1 MRLHRSRRRR
11 APMRP
16 NPTLN
21 RSVQMGK
28 PQQDEKLLSWCEAE
42 RRRAAAFLDT
52 DTWRVLRIMGEF
64 VEGFDE
70 LAGLGPAVS
79 LFGSA
84 RIGPDDPMYAL
95 ARRIAYDLARVGFAI
110 ITGGGPGIMEAGNR
124 GAAEAGGISV
134 GCNIELPFEQH
145 INGYV
150 NLPLNFRYFFA
161 RKTMFVKYAIA
172 FLIFPG
178 GFGTMDELFEALT
191 LIQTRKVTNFPVVLV
206 GKSYWQGLLDWIEGV
221 VLAEGKIRPEELALL
236 KVTDDPQEAVQ
247 IVREYYERE
256 CARLGVV
263 PFDGAARDLTPRRQR
278 PRLVRPANGVSGPD
292 PSATPGTSAP

>member
-1 MRLHRSRRRR
+1 
-11 APMRP
+11 MRP

-21 RSVQMGK
+21 RSVQMGQ
-28 PQQDEKLLSWCEAE
+28 PQQDEKLLSWRETE

-79 LFGSA
+79 MFGSA
-84 RIGPDDPMYAL
+84 RIGPDDPMYEL
-95 ARRIAYDLARVGFAI
+95 ARRVAYDLARAGFAV

-206 GKSYWQGLLDWIEGV
+206 GTSYWQGLLDWIEGV
-221 VLAEGKIRPEELALL
+221 VLAEGKIRPEDLALL
-236 KVTDDPQEAVQ
+236 KVTDDPQEVVQ

-263 PFDGAARDLTPRRQR
+263 PFDGAARDLTPRRR
-278 PRLVRPANGVSGPD
+278 GPRLVRPANGAPGPD
-292 PSATPGTSAP
+292 PSPAPGTSAP